1 MTTIPS
7 YLVRSRHGVYY
18 FRLTKKING
27 KQIARKVSLRT
38 TSLALAKGLAVKIL
52 ADIGMENGAVDRFKK
67 FEIGFSSGTFT
78 VKTDPSIPDD
88 VEKLSRFLA
97 DNQELL
103 QSLVASTAAA
113 QPAQQQPLAVAPSVV
128 NQYSSTFRSVMDKY
142 EKRKEKE
149 LAKKTVYQYLRAIIK
164 FKEWAESREGLNPLL
179 MYHADKKLLS
189 QYVDYLQSTSYKNK
203 TIEDKHLAPLNTFF
217 DFAISIG
224 EYEDIPSPARG
235 HKLKATKE
243 ELAQKVIREPY
254 TEDELNL
261 IFNYDLLKD
270 NGNPCFYWLP
280 ILALYTGA
288 RINELAQLTILD
300 ISKIG
305 DIDVIHITDE
315 NGGKLKNNASRR
327 AIPLHPQ
334 VIQLGFLD
342 YVNDVRKY
350 GHQIFPNLIKDP
362 FGSYGKEPSRRYAHY
377 LDKIGITSPS
387 KVFHSFR
394 TTANN
399 HLKQRGVPVEER
411 NDMIGHE
418 NEGTNEK
425 HYTQK
430 YDVKYLYENVLPKL
444 DYKVDFSNFVY
455 EKDMF
460 HVFIVKR
467 MRNLREREKR
477 EKQKGAK

>member
-38 TSLALAKGLAVKIL
+38 TSLARAKGLAVKIL

-113 QPAQQQPLAVAPSVV
+113 QPAQQQPLAVAPPVV
-128 NQYSSTFRSVMDKY
+128 NQYSSTFVSVMEKY

-164 FKEWAESREGLNPLL
+164 FKEWAESKEGLTPLL
-179 MYHADKKLLS
+179 MYHADKRLLS
-189 QYVDYLQSTSYKNK
+189 QYVDYLQANNYKNQ
-203 TIEDKHLAPLNTFF
+203 TIEDKHLAPLNSFF
-217 DFAISIG
+217 DFSISVG

-235 HKLKATKE
+235 HKLKPTKAD
-243 ELAQKVIREPY
+243 LAQKIVREPF
-254 TEDELNL
+254 TQEELVQ
-261 IFNYDLLKD
+261 IFNYDLLKA

-300 ISKIG
+300 VSRID
-305 DIDVIHITDE
+305 DIEVIHITDE
-315 NGGKLKNNASRR
+315 NGGKVKTNASRR
-327 AIPLHPQ
+327 TIPLHPK
-334 VIQLGFLD
+334 IIELGFLD
-342 YVNDVRKY
+342 YVADVKKY
-350 GHQIFPNLIKDP
+350 GHLIFPNLIKDP
-362 FGSYGKEPSRRYAHY
+362 FGSYGKEPSRRFAHY
-377 LDKIGITSPS
+377 LDKIAITSPA

-399 HLKQRGVPVEER
+399 HLKQKGVSVEER

-418 NEGTNEK
+418 SEGTNEK
-425 HYTQK
+425 HYTQR
-430 YDVKYLYENVLPKL
+430 YEVKYLYNNVLPKL
-444 DYKVDFSNFVY
+444 DFEVDFSKFVY

-460 HVFIVKR
+460 HSFIAKR
-467 MRNLREREKR
+467 LRNLREREKR
-477 EKQKGAK
+477 EKLKAEK